1 MRKHGCMRSSI
12 RTAGRLLGALL
23 LAALLLAACGDSA
36 DDEYRDELPRI
47 DRRLA
52 ALARDVGNGLRSA
65 GEVDDSALAGEFG
78 GYARRLGRLRERLDQ
93 LDAPDRLAMDHAKLL
108 AAMAAV
114 SGALADVESAA
125 RRSDATAA
133 RAAAVRLVRGGERL
147 DQARRELARAVR

>member
-1 MRKHGCMRSSI
+1 MSRVL
-12 RTAGRLLGALL
+12 TAL
-23 LAALLLAACGDSA
+23 LAALLLAACGESS

-52 ALARDVGNGLRSA
+52 VLASDVGEGLRTA
-65 GEVDDSALAGEFG
+65 GEADDSRLAGEFG
-78 GYARRLGRLRERLDQ
+78 GYARRLGRLRERVDE
-93 LDAPDRLAMDHAKLL
+93 LDAPDRLAEHHGELL

-114 SGALADVESAA
+114 RGALADVERAA

-147 DQARRELARAVR
+147 DQARRALGPAARR